1 MNYTDPQRRNNVEFA
16 KNVKFVEPNET
27 LVYACPVILPNQERV
42 SLVLVAPKVLKVQ
55 KGDVLCSPQAGGIIH
70 KIVKEIS
77 DGKCNDHK
85 CLSEPLHSPPSHRSF
100 EYLRWSGF
108 KKALR

>member
-27 LVYACPVILPNQERV
+27 LVYTCPVILPNQERV
-42 SLVLVAPKVLKVQ
+42 SLVLVAPKVLKVE
-55 KGDVLCSPQAGGIIH
+55 KGDIVCSPQAGGIMH

-77 DGKCNDHK
+77 DGECNDYK
-85 CLSEPLHSPPSHRSF
+85 CLSHPLQSRRSNRSF
-100 EYLRWSGF
+100 KYWRSCGF
-108 KKALR
+108 KKVLR

>member
-1 MNYTDPQRRNNVEFA
+1 MEFA

-55 KGDVLCSPQAGGIIH
+55 KGDILCSSQAGGIMH
-70 KIVKEIS
+70 KIIKEIS
-77 DGKCNDHK
+77 DGECNDYK
-85 CLSEPLHSPPSHRSF
+85 CLSQPLQSPRSF
-100 EYLRWSGF
+100 KYLRRCGF
-108 KKALR
+108 

>member
-27 LVYACPVILPNQERV
+27 LVYACPVILPNQEKV
-42 SLVLVAPKVLKVQ
+42 SLVLVAPKVLKFQ
-55 KGDVLCSPQAGGIIH
+55 KGHILCSPQAGGIMH

-77 DGKCNDHK
+77 DGECNGYK
-85 CLSEPLHSPPSHRSF
+85 FLSQPLHSPRPYRSV
-100 EYLRWSGF
+100 EYLRVCGF